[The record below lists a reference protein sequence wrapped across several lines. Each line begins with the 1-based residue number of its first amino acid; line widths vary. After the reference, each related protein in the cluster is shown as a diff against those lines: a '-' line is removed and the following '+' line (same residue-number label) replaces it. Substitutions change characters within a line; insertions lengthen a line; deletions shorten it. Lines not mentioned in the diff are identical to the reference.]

1 MDTEKKSTSS
11 LFLLRHARKDPKNRL
26 LAELLADFPTAE
38 QIARLTEALRNSWDP
53 DEEWGKNA
61 LAFLQVLKELFGAD
75 EPSYRAHLRNLYGA
89 IEDKAMS
96 YYTSEVPACTFELGI
111 VDEVLQGWQPGSEDS
126 HESFQFVCQ
135 AYEGLFPDRLKK
147 GLNRKLCQGILD
159 FLRRHMDKRV
169 WESQDLDS
177 WILGDVPD
185 DVADLLLHA
194 QIRLGGVAKA
204 RQRLS
209 HMPKTSS

>member
-1 MDTEKKSTSS
+1 MSTLIASSSSLTGDDACGRHKTVGAQEKRMDTEKKSTSS

-89 IEDKAMS
+89 IED
-96 YYTSEVPACTFELGI
+96 
-111 VDEVLQGWQPGSEDS
+111 
-126 HESFQFVCQ
+126 
-135 AYEGLFPDRLKK
+135 
-147 GLNRKLCQGILD
+147 
-159 FLRRHMDKRV
+159 
-169 WESQDLDS
+169 
-177 WILGDVPD
+177 
-185 DVADLLLHA
+185 
-194 QIRLGGVAKA
+194 
-204 RQRLS
+204 
-209 HMPKTSS
+209 